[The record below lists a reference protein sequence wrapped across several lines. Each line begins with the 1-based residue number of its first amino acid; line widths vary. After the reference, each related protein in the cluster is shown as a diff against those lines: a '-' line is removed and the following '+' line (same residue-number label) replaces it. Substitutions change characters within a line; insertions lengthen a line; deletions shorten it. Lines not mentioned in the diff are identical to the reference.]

1 MGDPGLNTGLGRF
14 PGEGNGNPLQYS
26 CLENSMD
33 GGAWLGDSPWG
44 HKESDTTE
52 WLHSHSLFASIGS
65 SDWYHLTCH
74 LKFNY
79 NNYIHCVRPKN
90 YCYFFACSFFHLY
103 IHPYTKLCIQF
114 FNKEP
119 SWKGTLKVTVKSLKF
134 NLRSLSSRHFQINR
148 TEFPTLNSFKNKC
161 WGISFVK
168 HTFVLTKRTVS
179 FTIQLHKG

>member
-1 MGDPGLNTGLGRF
+1 MLKDFLSFANIFFIFCKDNNF
-14 PGEGNGNPLQYS
+14 PGGSEVKHLPAMWETRVWPLGWEDS
-26 CLENSMD
+26 LEKEMATHSSTV
-33 GGAWLGDSPWG
+33 AWKIPWMEEWG
-44 HKESDTTE
+44 HKESDTTQ
-52 WLHSHSLFASIGS
+52 WLLSHSLFANIGS

-119 SWKGTLKVTVKSLKF
+119 SRKGTLKVTVKSLKF
-134 NLRSLSSRHFQINR
+134 NLRSLSSRHF
-148 TEFPTLNSFKNKC
+148 
-161 WGISFVK
+161 
-168 HTFVLTKRTVS
+168 
-179 FTIQLHKG
+179 